1 MEAVRQ
7 LDSQIVERNP
17 RMLLMAVLKDQNAIS
32 DKENSLK
39 RELEESDVQF
49 SRRTDEIRNGTGR
62 ELLILCGQN

>member
-1 MEAVRQ
+1 MKAVRQ

-62 ELLILCGQN
+62 EIARAHV